1 MTTAYQ
7 YRTVEPASPAPAP
20 SPATYEPHF
29 SGELKI
35 IWSLVVDCEHH
46 VDSCEDKNDD
56 FAQEI
61 NRAPRSSR
69 RQNRALL
76 FSPPI

>member
-1 MTTAYQ
+1 MNNTYQ
-7 YRTVEPASPAPAP
+7 DGGTEPASPAPAP

-35 IWSLVVDCEHH
+35 IWSLVVDCEQR
-46 VDSCEDKNDD
+46 VDSCEDKNNH

-61 NRAPRSSR
+61 NRAPRASR